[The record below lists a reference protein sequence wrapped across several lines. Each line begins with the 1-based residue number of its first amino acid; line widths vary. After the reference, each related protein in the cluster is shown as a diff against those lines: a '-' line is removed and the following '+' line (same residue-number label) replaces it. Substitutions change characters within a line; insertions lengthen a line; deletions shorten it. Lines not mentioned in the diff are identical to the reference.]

1 MLSKETFRVFT
12 LIEAFAFAAFIGW
25 YIWRLQFPHPNSW
38 VVFLVW
44 LVVSFVLHRDTPKT
58 LGWRGD
64 NLRPAA
70 RQAAVGFGI
79 FIPALGAAGVY
90 FGAVHPLPGPFFVS
104 HSFFG
109 YFFFFFF
116 YC

>member
-25 YIWRLQFPHPNSW
+25 YIWRLQFIHPNSW

-58 LGWRGD
+58 LGWRAG
-64 NLRPAA
+64 NFGPAA
-70 RQAAVGFGI
+70 RQAAVGFCI
-79 FIPALGAAGVY
+79 CIPALGAARPCL
-90 FGAVHPLPGPFFVS
+90 GAGHRFAAPLLNSHP
-104 HSFFG
+104 
-109 YFFFFFF
+109 Y
-116 YC
+116 